1 MEEKTKINISPSAYI
16 ALLHYPVQN
25 KKGETIASAITNL
38 DLHDIARASKTYG
51 VKAFYVITPYKNQ
64 KNLAEKIVSHWVTGY
79 GSTYN
84 PERKKAIELI
94 KIKKTFNEAVN
105 EIKIKEKQKPNVV
118 ITSAKKSNNM
128 ISYPLIRSKIK
139 DGSPYV
145 FVFGTAWGIS
155 ADFMQEA
162 DFILE
167 PIRGN
172 TDYNHLSVRSAVSI
186 ILDRLIGKE
195 EPKQFL

>member
-1 MEEKTKINISPSAYI
+1 MEKKIKNNMPPSVYI
-16 ALLHYPVQN
+16 TLLHYPVQN

-51 VKAFYVITPYKNQ
+51 VKTFYVITPYKDQ
-64 KNLAEKIVSHWVTGY
+64 KDLAEKIVLHWVKGH

-94 KIKKTFNEAVN
+94 KIKKTFKEAVD
-105 EIKIKEKQKPNVV
+105 EIKIKEKQQPNVV
-118 ITSAKKSNNM
+118 VTSAKKSENM
-128 ISYPLIRSKIK
+128 ISYPLMCSKIK
-139 DGSPYV
+139 DGSPYI

-155 ADFMQEA
+155 ASFTQEA

-167 PIRGN
+167 PIKGN

-186 ILDRLIGKE
+186 ILDRLIGRE
-195 EPKQFL
+195 

>member
-1 MEEKTKINISPSAYI
+1 MEEKIKINIPPLVYI
-16 ALLHYPVQN
+16 TLLHYPVQN
-25 KKGETIASAITNL
+25 KKGEIITSAITNL

-51 VKAFYVITPYKNQ
+51 VKAFYVITPNKDQ
-64 KNLAEKIVSHWVTGY
+64 KELAEKIVSHWITGY

-94 KIKKTFNEAVN
+94 KIKKTFKEAVD
-105 EIKIKEKQKPNVV
+105 EIKIKEQQKPNVV
-118 ITSAKKSNNM
+118 ITSAQKSNNM
-128 ISYPLIRSKIK
+128 ISYPLLCSKIK
-139 DGSPYV
+139 DGSPYI

-167 PIRGN
+167 PIKGN
-172 TDYNHLSVRSAVSI
+172 AYYNHLSVRSAVSI
-186 ILDRLIGKE
+186 ILDRLIGRE
-195 EPKQFL
+195 

>member
-1 MEEKTKINISPSAYI
+1 MPPSIHI

-51 VKAFYVITPYKNQ
+51 VKTFYVITPYKDQ
-64 KNLAEKIVSHWVTGY
+64 KKLAEKIVLHWITGY

-84 PERKKAIELI
+84 PERKKALELI
-94 KIKKTFNEAVN
+94 RIKKTFKEAVN
-105 EIKIKEKQKPNVV
+105 EIKIKEKQKPKVV
-118 ITSAKKSNNM
+118 ITSAKKSDNM
-128 ISYPLIRSKIK
+128 ISYPLICSKIK
-139 DGSPYV
+139 DGSPYI
-145 FVFGTAWGIS
+145 FAFGTAWGIS
-155 ADFMQEA
+155 ADFIQEA

-186 ILDRLIGKE
+186 ILDRLIGRE
-195 EPKQFL
+195 